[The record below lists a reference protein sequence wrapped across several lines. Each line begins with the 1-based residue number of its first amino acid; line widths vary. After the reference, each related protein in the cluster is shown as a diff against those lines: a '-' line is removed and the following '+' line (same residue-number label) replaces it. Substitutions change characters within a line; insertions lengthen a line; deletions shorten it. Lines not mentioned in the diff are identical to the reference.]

1 MNNDT
6 KIKIIKDGTCI
17 LGAILVL
24 VLFFVLAS
32 EKEFYKNLNSYLPFL
47 MLELLIGVFSF
58 YWSISKANKQS
69 LVNILI
75 IIGTMVVAL
84 LYIVFGSICAVG
96 FASSSQPNE
105 SILVVTA
112 IFFSISWVCITFC
125 LLSPIYIDFF
135 ADKSKKNKIS
145 KQ

>member
-17 LGAILVL
+17 LGAVLVL
-24 VLFFVLAS
+24 ILFFVLS
-32 EKEFYKNLNSYLPFL
+32 SGKELYKNLSSYLPFI

-84 LYIVFGSICAVG
+84 LYIVFGSVCAVG
-96 FASSSQPNE
+96 YAASNTPRE
-105 SILVVTA
+105 PIVVITA
-112 IFFSISWVCITFC
+112 IFFSISWACIAFC
-125 LLSPIYIDFF
+125 LFSPIYIDFF
-135 ADKSKKNKIS
+135 SDKKKNKLS